1 MGVVISYVVLLRHP
15 GSLCYSGFFQ
25 SAHIAYRAAEI
36 DPNPKITAD
45 PTASG
50 IESSTN
56 HIRNMIEPPEK
67 KALSM
72 PSVLLLMRRDASVQ
86 ILAFATA
93 SNSPL

>member
-1 MGVVISYVVLLRHP
+1 
-15 GSLCYSGFFQ
+15 
-25 SAHIAYRAAEI
+25 
-36 DPNPKITAD
+36 
-45 PTASG
+45 
-50 IESSTN
+50 
-56 HIRNMIEPPEK
+56 MIEPPEK